1 MNSNFSRKIWN
12 DIFQLSQA
20 VFRVTH
26 LFPKDEILKRHLRE
40 KITEIL
46 YQSSPNFAF
55 KNDQN
60 LIKEIHDFRGLLFTT
75 KNCNFIN
82 EKNLEI
88 LIKECVNL
96 IEFLDSKNQE
106 NFSQFNEINNQ
117 ISDTQSQFHYQ
128 PIMDKIGNQ
137 NVNKNL
143 INSASVERGFQSHS
157 PASKNQKNSASIP
170 PALSKLQR
178 GERSFRLLRQ
188 RTGEASDDFASNEIG
203 FSILNSRQ
211 QKILDYFQKTT
222 EEKNHLKDISKELKF
237 IHPRTLRQD
246 LKCLCDN
253 GHLLRTGSGPG
264 SFYSFVKK

>member
-1 MNSNFSRKIWN
+1 MNNQRKIWN

-60 LIKEIHDFRGLLFTT
+60 LIKEIHDFRGLLFVT
-75 KNCNFIN
+75 KNCNFVDD
-82 EKNLEI
+82 KNLEI
-88 LIKECVNL
+88 LIKGCVNL
-96 IEFLDSKNQE
+96 IESLDLKRQE
-106 NFSQFNEINNQ
+106 NFSQRDL
-117 ISDTQSQFHYQ
+117 ISGIQDTEPRVFYQPQDEVQSQTLKSLNLETF
-128 PIMDKIGNQ
+128 MD
-137 NVNKNL
+137 
-143 INSASVERGFQSHS
+143 STRQS
-157 PASKNQKNSASIP
+157 
-170 PALSKLQR
+170 R
-178 GERSFRLLRQ
+178 LRQ
-188 RTGEASDDFASNEIG
+188 SRVSPKSLSGKQESDFFQVPNPKSQTSNQSEIG

-222 EEKNHLKDISKELKF
+222 EEKNRLKDISKELKF

-246 LKCLCDN
+246 LKYLCDN
-253 GHLLRTGSGPG
+253 GHLIRDGFGPG
-264 SFYSFVKK
+264 SFYSFIRK